1 MNEREIRRTDVGP
14 VGDHEGPSEVKS
26 RPWHSIAGIVLPFVG
41 VVLPLCLLV
50 GGYRFVKHDR
60 VVVTDEEITLV
71 LLCSLLFLTLEL
83 AALVFGLAAR
93 RTVLGKAAVGLS
105 GVLLTLATFSFA
117 YVLTIRLDRRNA
129 GWLEGTPFWVIVMGV
144 LLVISVVIFA
154 LFRAKWLSDRR

>member
-1 MNEREIRRTDVGP
+1 MNGRDIRRSDVGRVVDNGRP
-14 VGDHEGPSEVKS
+14 TEVKS

-41 VVLPLCLLV
+41 IVLPLCLLI

-60 VVVTDEEITLV
+60 VVTDEEMTLV

-83 AALVFGLAAR
+83 VAFAFGLAAR
-93 RTVLGKAAVGLS
+93 RTVLGKAALGQS
-105 GVLLTLATFSFA
+105 GVLLALSAFAFA

-144 LLVISVVIFA
+144 LLVISLVIFA

>member
-1 MNEREIRRTDVGP
+1 MNGRDIRRSDVGRVVDNGRP
-14 VGDHEGPSEVKS
+14 TEVKS

-41 VVLPLCLLV
+41 IVLPMCLLI
-50 GGYRFVKHDR
+50 GGYPFVKHDR

-83 AALVFGLAAR
+83 AAFVFGLAAR

-105 GVLLTLATFSFA
+105 GVLLALATFSFA
-117 YVLTIRLDRRNA
+117 YVLTIRLDRGNA

-144 LLVISVVIFA
+144 LLVISLVIFA

>member
-26 RPWHSIAGIVLPFVG
+26 RSWHCIAGIVLPFVG
-41 VVLPLCLLV
+41 IAVPLCLLL
-50 GGYRFVKHDR
+50 GSYRFVKHDR

-71 LLCSLLFLTLEL
+71 LLCSLLFLILEL
-83 AALVFGLAAR
+83 LAFVFGLAAR

-105 GVLLTLATFSFA
+105 GVLLALATLSFA

-129 GWLEGTPFWVIVMGV
+129 GWLEGTPFWVLVMGV
-144 LLVISVVIFA
+144 LLVLALVIFA

>member
-1 MNEREIRRTDVGP
+1 MNGREIRRTDVGP
-14 VGDHEGPSEVKS
+14 VGDNERPTEVKS

-41 VVLPLCLLV
+41 VVLPLCLLI

-60 VVVTDEEITLV
+60 VVTDEEMTLV

-83 AALVFGLAAR
+83 AAFVFGLAAR

-105 GVLLTLATFSFA
+105 GVLLALATFSFA

-129 GWLEGTPFWVIVMGV
+129 GWLEGAPFWVIVMGV
-144 LLVISVVIFA
+144 LLVISLVIFA

>member
-1 MNEREIRRTDVGP
+1 MNGRKIRRTDLGP
-14 VGDHEGPSEVKS
+14 VGDNERPAEVKS
-26 RPWHSIAGIVLPFVG
+26 RPWHCIAGIVLPFVG

-60 VVVTDEEITLV
+60 VMVTDEGMALV

-83 AALVFGLAAR
+83 VGFVFGLAAR
-93 RTVLGKAAVGLS
+93 RTVLGKVAVGLS
-105 GVLLTLATFSFA
+105 GVLLALATFSFA

-144 LLVISVVIFA
+144 LLVISLVIFA
-154 LFRAKWLSDRR
+154 LFQAKWLSDRR

>member
-14 VGDHEGPSEVKS
+14 VGDHERPTEVKS

-71 LLCSLLFLTLEL
+71 LLCSLLFLILEL
-83 AALVFGLAAR
+83 VAFVCGLAAR

-105 GVLLTLATFSFA
+105 GVLLALATFSFA
-117 YVLTIRLDRRNA
+117 SVLTIRLDRGNA
-129 GWLEGTPFWVIVMGV
+129 GWLEGTPFWVIVTGV
-144 LLVISVVIFA
+144 LLVISLVIFA
-154 LFRAKWLSDRR
+154 LRRAKWLSDRR